1 MNFFRGVP
9 GRRFLPGSLLVFLMT
24 FGLGMSE
31 GYRFLFADFEGTP
44 APTHWDPAKWG
55 SEETLSFVL
64 VEAPEWLELFSGMN
78 EVEEFIEDDV
88 MDEWSNLTTA
98 DIRWEI
104 GSVSTSVVDDAHNIR
119 VSDETTFAAAVITAT
134 GSGIVDC
141 QIFLAPRVLR
151 THRLILGDALVHELG
166 HCLGLAH
173 AANYWPD
180 AHFIGGDLEP
190 PAAWADDPVM
200 SYGRTLGV
208 VTSDDSIGASLLR
221 PASGWKARTGSISGT
236 VLDEDGDGVAVVN
249 VLATRLD
256 GGGNLAE
263 GAGRFTNTAGEFVL
277 EGLPVGRY
285 LLVVRPIV
293 DADPH
298 GDLIG
303 LADTG
308 IRDALRA
315 SFVSVTAGADAGPV
329 TIRVRDR

>member
-1 MNFFRGVP
+1 M
-9 GRRFLPGSLLVFLMT
+9 FLMT

-44 APTHWDPAKWG
+44 APTYWDPAKWG

-64 VEAPEWLELFSGMN
+64 VEAPEWLEMFSGMA
-78 EVEEFIEDDV
+78 EVENFIEDDL

-104 GSVSTSVVDDAHNIR
+104 GSVSTSVVDDAYNIR
-119 VSDETTFAAAVITAT
+119 VSDRTTFATSLITRKR
-134 GSGIVDC
+134 SGIVDC
-141 QIFLAPRVLR
+141 QISLAPRLLR
-151 THRLILGDALVHELG
+151 THRLILGDSLIHELG
-166 HCLGLAH
+166 HCLGLGH

-180 AHFIGGDLEP
+180 AHFIGRNLEP

-200 SYGRTLGV
+200 SYGRTLGE

-236 VLDEDGDGVAVVN
+236 VLNEDGDGAAVVH

-256 GGGNLAE
+256 GSGNLGAS
-263 GAGRFTNTAGEFVL
+263 AGRFTNTSGEFVL

-285 LLVVRPIV
+285 LLLVRPIV

-298 GDLIG
+298 GDLIR
-303 LADTG
+303 LAETG

-315 SFVSVTAGADAGPV
+315 SLVSVTAGADAGPV

>member
-1 MNFFRGVP
+1 M
-9 GRRFLPGSLLVFLMT
+9 FLMT
-24 FGLGMSE
+24 FGLGVSE

-44 APTHWDPAKWG
+44 APTHWDSAKWG
-55 SEETLSFVL
+55 PGETLSFVL
-64 VEAPEWLELFSGMN
+64 VETPEWLEVFADMD
-78 EVEEFIEDDV
+78 EVEDFIEGDL
-88 MDEWSNLTTA
+88 MDTWSDLATA

-104 GSVSTSVVDDAHNIR
+104 GRVSTSVVDDAYNIR
-119 VSDETTFAAAVITAT
+119 VSDDTTFATSLITARR
-134 GSGIVDC
+134 SGIVSC
-141 QIFLAPRVLR
+141 QIYLAPRVLQ
-151 THRLILGDALVHELG
+151 TPRLILGDALVHELG
-166 HCLGLAH
+166 HCLGLDH

-180 AHFIGGDLEP
+180 AHFIGSDLEP

-221 PASGWKARTGSISGT
+221 PASGWKGRTGSISGT
-236 VLDEDGDGVAVVN
+236 VLNEDSDGAAVVH

-256 GGGNLAE
+256 GSGNLAE
-263 GAGRFTNTAGEFVL
+263 SAGRFTNTAGEFVL

-303 LADTG
+303 LAETG

-315 SFVSVTAGADAGPV
+315 SLVSVTAGADAGPV
-329 TIRVRDR
+329 TMRVRDR